1 MKKAQ
6 ELENEL
12 KRVFRSKWCP
22 LFGRLPVFGVEEDL
36 TKECHR
42 LILACRG
49 IWWNTNHH
57 APCESSYPDSEEIPD
72 YDANLIQVA
81 REIFESNAPISVIA
95 SKLQDIPLSAI
106 AAIFSIKCA
115 WHNLEDGLLEY
126 WASFFESC
134 CYQNSRGLNTSHII
148 THTPLQLRG
157 VKMGRVVIEGKP
169 SYELEPLIHARYY
182 YEFAI
187 ATKHRE
193 GQSTKASKPRTKNGL
208 RPEDR
213 ESRNQRIRAE
223 FAASRL
229 SLKRF
234 ADYHA
239 EHRRYEKG
247 GGAYLSAPAIRK
259 IIGPE
264 KHNRPL
270 DT

>member
-1 MKKAQ
+1 MEKAQ
-6 ELENEL
+6 ELKNEL
-12 KRVFRSKWCP
+12 ERVFYSKWCP

-57 APCESSYPDSEEIPD
+57 APCESSYPDPDEIPD
-72 YDANLIQVA
+72 YDANLIRVA
-81 REIFESNAPISVIA
+81 REIFESNAQISVIA
-95 SKLQDIPLSAI
+95 SKMQDIPLSAI

-115 WHNLEDGLLEY
+115 WHNLEDGLWKY
-126 WASFFESC
+126 WASFYEQC
-134 CYQNSRGLNTSHII
+134 HYRNSRGLNAARATQ
-148 THTPLQLRG
+148 HTTLHLRG
-157 VKMGRVVIEGKP
+157 AKIGRVVIEGQP
-169 SYELEPLIHARYY
+169 SYELEPIIHARYY

-187 ATKHRE
+187 ANKHRE

-208 RPEDR
+208 RPDDR
-213 ESRNQRIRAE
+213 GSRNQRIRAD

-229 SLKRF
+229 TLNRF

-239 EHRRYEKG
+239 KYKRYEKG
-247 GGAYLSAPAIRK
+247 GGAYLSASAIKK

-264 KHNRPL
+264 KHNRPT